1 LRNTVEKCDACAA
14 TALVTINIPAE
25 DGVLAET
32 RHACFRHVFDVW
44 FGKNN
49 VKHARVEEP

>member
-25 DGVLAET
+25 DGVLAE
-32 RHACFRHVFDVW
+32 
-44 FGKNN
+44 KNN
-49 VKHARVEEP
+49 VNHTRVEEP